1 MRLRDLA
8 ATRPRY
14 GYRRLW
20 VLLRREGWA
29 INHKLVHRL
38 YVEEGLQVRSK
49 RRKKRAARVRVAPSA
64 PAGVNQRWAIDFVRD
79 VTASGRALRVFTA
92 IDVFS
97 RECLTLHVASSI
109 RSLDVTHALD
119 RVIFHRGAPTT
130 IQCDN
135 GSEFA
140 CNHFDQWAH
149 ERGVRVDFIRPG
161 RPVENAHVES
171 FNGRLRDEC
180 LNAHWFVG
188 LDDARR
194 TIEDW
199 RRDYNE
205 TRPH

>member
-1 MRLRDLA
+1 M
-8 ATRPRY
+8 
-14 GYRRLW
+14 
-20 VLLRREGWA
+20 
-29 INHKLVHRL
+29 
-38 YVEEGLQVRSK
+38 
-49 RRKKRAARVRVAPSA
+49 
-64 PAGVNQRWAIDFVRD
+64 
-79 VTASGRALRVFTA
+79 TASGRALRVFTA

-109 RSLDVTHALD
+109 RSTDVTRALD

-149 ERGVRVDFIRPG
+149 ERGVHVDFIRPG
-161 RPVENAHVES
+161 RPVENAHIES

-180 LNAHWFVG
+180 LNAHWFTG
-188 LDDARR
+188 LDDAKL

-205 TRPH
+205 TRPHSSLGDRAPATFVAELQGLSPAAQINN